1 MRYIYETSQA
11 EGEVQR
17 RLQELVEYMKW
28 RSRETLDAYE
38 HYFDAARHAE
48 TLDVLHERMHQ
59 ELERWKDAP
68 AAHSSRREPGRP
80 RHTDGEASSL
90 APDEPD
96 LDFLYQLGG
105 SL

>member
-1 MRYIYETSQA
+1 
-11 EGEVQR
+11 
-17 RLQELVEYMKW
+17 MKW
-28 RSRETLDAYE
+28 RSKETLEAYE

-59 ELERWKDAP
+59 ELERWSAAP
-68 AAHSSRREPGRP
+68 EAQPSRRKPEK
-80 RHTDGEASSL
+80 HKHADDLVASL
-90 APDEPD
+90 PADEPD